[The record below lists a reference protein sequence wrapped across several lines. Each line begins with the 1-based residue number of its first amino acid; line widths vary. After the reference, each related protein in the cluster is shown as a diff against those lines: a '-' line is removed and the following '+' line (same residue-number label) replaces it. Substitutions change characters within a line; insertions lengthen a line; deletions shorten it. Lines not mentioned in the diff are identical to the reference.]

1 MSNDTKLTK
10 IIYDLNIMPI
20 TYDFGHFLV
29 HAEAVRQLTK
39 KNSLIDLTV
48 RADGFRDFT
57 LRDSRLDEHEKWWR
71 IKSIIL
77 GCCSILDTIANI
89 KLLKNYSPSIKQKYD
104 LPSNYDQMFHNKDD
118 KITEK
123 ELLASMEL
131 YRPSRF
137 MKLYENG
144 ANFKVFKGSEHATK
158 QIKMGL
164 QNDYIVLTIR
174 YSKYFTERNIDISEW
189 FKFYE
194 YLVAQG
200 HIVVVVPDQED
211 YFGAR
216 EYTKFPWIVFEP
228 AAFDVDLRMALYCGA
243 KLNFAS
249 SNGPSSLL
257 CFSEAKFLLFDLLR
271 GNTNGKSFWERHNG
285 FPVGENYPWLG
296 QNQRLVWEDS
306 SFETLKKGYLKAVKN
321 F

>member
-1 MSNDTKLTK
+1 
-10 IIYDLNIMPI
+10 MPI
-20 TYDFGHFLV
+20 SYDFGHFLV
-29 HAEAVRQLTK
+29 HADAIRQLTSK
-39 KNSLIDLTV
+39 EALIDLTI
-48 RADGFRDFT
+48 RADNFRDFT
-57 LRDSRLDEHEKWWR
+57 LRDSRVDEHEKWWR

-77 GCCSILDTIANI
+77 GCCSILDTISNI
-89 KLLKNYSPSIKQKYD
+89 KILKNYSTSINQKYD
-104 LPSNYDQMFHNKDD
+104 LPSNYDKMFHNKGEA
-118 KITEK
+118 ITEK

-137 MKLYENG
+137 MKLYQKG
-144 ANFKVFKGSEHATK
+144 ANFKIFKGTDHANQ
-158 QIKMGL
+158 QIKL
-164 QNDYIVLTIR
+164 SLNSEYIVLTIR
-174 YSKYFTERNIDISEW
+174 FSKYFAERNIDISEW

-200 HIVVVVPDQED
+200 HTVVVIPDQED
-211 YFGAR
+211 CFRSR
-216 EYTKFPWIVFEP
+216 EYTKFPWVVFEP
-228 AAFDVDLRMALYCGA
+228 AAFDVDLRMALCCGA

-271 GNTNGKSFWERHNG
+271 GGTNDKSFWERHNG

-306 SFETLKKGYLKAVKN
+306 SFETLKKEYLKAAKN

>member
-1 MSNDTKLTK
+1 
-10 IIYDLNIMPI
+10 MPI

-29 HAEAVRQLTK
+29 HADAIRQLTSK
-39 KNSLIDLTV
+39 EALIDLTI
-48 RADGFRDFT
+48 RADNFRDFT
-57 LRDSRLDEHEKWWR
+57 LRDSRVDEHEKWWR

-77 GCCSILDTIANI
+77 GCCSILDTISNI
-89 KLLKNYSPSIKQKYD
+89 KILKNYSPSINQKYD
-104 LPSNYDQMFHNKDD
+104 LPSNYDEMFHNKDGE
-118 KITEK
+118 ITEK
-123 ELLASMEL
+123 ELLGSMEL

-137 MKLYENG
+137 MKLYQNG
-144 ANFKVFKGSEHATK
+144 ANFKIFKGTEHANQ
-158 QIKMGL
+158 QIKL
-164 QNDYIVLTIR
+164 SLNTEYIVLTIR
-174 YSKYFTERNIDISEW
+174 FSKYFSERNIDISEW

-211 YFGAR
+211 CFRSR
-216 EYTKFPWIVFEP
+216 EYTKFPWVVFEP
-228 AAFDVDLRMALYCGA
+228 AAFDVDLRMALCCGA

-271 GNTNGKSFWERHNG
+271 GGTNGKSFWERHNG
-285 FPVGENYPWLG
+285 FPVGGNYPWLG

-306 SFETLKKGYLKAVKN
+306 SFETLKKEYLKAAKN